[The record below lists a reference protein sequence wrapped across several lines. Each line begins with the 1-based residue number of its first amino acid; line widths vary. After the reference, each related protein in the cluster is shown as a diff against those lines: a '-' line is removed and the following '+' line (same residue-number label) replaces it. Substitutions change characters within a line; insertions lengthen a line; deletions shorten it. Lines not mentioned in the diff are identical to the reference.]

1 MRFKGTAEFYG
12 LTLNYLKL
20 CFQIQYL
27 MSKRISFSSNFPTL
41 NLEVHT
47 LLSKIVPN
55 FGRPHAVSI
64 YNIQQLT

>member
-55 FGRPHAVSI
+55 FGRPNAVSI